1 VCFPF
6 LGIGSVG
13 DEDELT
19 LSVVH
24 LEGNDI
30 LPPADLYGLA
40 RDDRLA
46 SLDNAWLILVEISVV
61 IGDVL

>member
-1 VCFPF
+1 MCFPF

-13 DEDELT
+13 DEDELA

-30 LPPADLYGLA
+30 LPSTDRYGMA

-46 SLDNAWLILVEISVV
+46 SPDNAWLILVEMSVV